1 MLWFYWRDFEIWK
14 WNRDFVYKNWNVRKV
29 EGVGSFEVIVLVGGK
44 RVFSFWLYLF
54 LDVEEVIY

>member
-44 RVFSFWLYLF
+44 WVFSFWLYLF

>member
-14 WNRDFVYKNWNVRKV
+14 WNRDFVYKNRNVRKV

-44 RVFSFWLYLF
+44 RMFSFWLYLF